1 MDKRKRLNYSN
12 DSLNEAMK
20 AIQSKLMSIRK
31 ASTAF
36 NIPRTTLIDKL
47 NNKYTKTGTVGAP
60 TVLTMEEE
68 SLLTKWII
76 EMGAKGFPVTRPQFL
91 ESVAKLIENLQRET
105 PFKEGLPCNKW
116 FKGFLKRHPQ
126 ISSRIPQ
133 SLTASRASVTEQNI
147 RDWFGRVRGYLNEND
162 LLDIMLDPR
171 RIFNSN
177 DSGFYLSPKEQHVV
191 VRKG

>member
-12 DSLNEAMK
+12 NSLNEAMK

-31 ASTAF
+31 ASTAS

-47 NNKYTKTGTVGAP
+47 KYTKTGTVGAP

-76 EMGAKGFPVTRPQFL
+76 EMREKGFPVTKPQLL

-105 PFKEGLPCNKW
+105 PFKEGIPCNK
-116 FKGFLKRHPQ
+116 
-126 ISSRIPQ
+126 
-133 SLTASRASVTEQNI
+133 
-147 RDWFGRVRGYLNEND
+147 
-162 LLDIMLDPR
+162 
-171 RIFNSN
+171 
-177 DSGFYLSPKEQHVV
+177 
-191 VRKG
+191 